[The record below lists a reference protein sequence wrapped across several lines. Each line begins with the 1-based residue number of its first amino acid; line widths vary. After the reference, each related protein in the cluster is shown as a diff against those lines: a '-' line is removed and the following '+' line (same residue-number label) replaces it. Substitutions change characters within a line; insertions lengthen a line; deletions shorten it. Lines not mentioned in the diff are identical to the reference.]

1 MIGLGEKFDRWQA
14 AFSEW
19 ATAVFGPGLKSVF
32 QPIDAWLQPVYM
44 PWARV
49 LALSLFFGAMIWV
62 WTLRVE
68 YVNVD
73 RPNTKW
79 YTDLRV
85 WTVLCMLPH
94 VIVYLVF

>member
-1 MIGLGEKFDRWQA
+1 M
-14 AFSEW
+14 SEW
-19 ATAVFGPGLKSVF
+19 ITEIFGPLLRPIFS
-32 QPIDAWLQPVYM
+32 PIDHLLQPVYM

-49 LALSLFFGAMIWV
+49 FALGLFFGAMIWV
-62 WTLRVE
+62 WSLRVE

-73 RPNTKW
+73 RPNNKW

-94 VIVYLVF
+94 VFVYMVF

>member
-1 MIGLGEKFDRWQA
+1 M
-14 AFSEW
+14 SEW
-19 ATAVFGPGLKSVF
+19 ITEFFGPLLRPVFGP
-32 QPIDAWLQPVYM
+32 IDQLLHPVYM

-49 LALSLFFGAMIWV
+49 FALALFFGAMIWV

-73 RPNTKW
+73 RPNNKW

-94 VIVYLVF
+94 VIVYMVF